1 MTAVLQALREVP
13 NTLGAWALD
22 IANRLGKRT
31 YDPRSLDRVEGYARA
46 ASVAGDLSRSRGW
59 DAFSA
64 KMDLARDGAAAWN
77 ASHATRGAS
86 QDREGKQAR

>member
-1 MTAVLQALREVP
+1 MTQALGMLGWVPKGLSEVA
-13 NTLGAWALD
+13 TSIGRALGL
-22 IANRLGKRT
+22 
-31 YDPRSLDRVEGYARA
+31 RVR
-46 ASVAGDLSRSRGW
+46 

-77 ASHATRGAS
+77 ASHATRGVS

>member
-59 DAFSA
+59 DDQS
-64 KMDLARDGAAAWN
+64 RRCGQE
-77 ASHATRGAS
+77 R
-86 QDREGKQAR
+86 